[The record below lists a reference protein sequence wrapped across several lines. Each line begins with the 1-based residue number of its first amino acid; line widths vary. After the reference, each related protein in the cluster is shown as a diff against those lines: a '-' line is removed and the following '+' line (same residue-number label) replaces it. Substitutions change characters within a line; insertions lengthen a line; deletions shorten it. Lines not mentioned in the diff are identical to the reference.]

1 MIKTKHAFSVFL
13 ILSLIIFPY
22 NITLFLF
29 NSDLL
34 YSIVP
39 GWHSTFI
46 PGQIISNGI
55 KFLILLIVTICYWKL
70 SKTTTKI
77 DSKPF
82 LTHLLLTL
90 PAIVVGKFSLYGF
103 SNPETLEL
111 DDFINNIK
119 IIVILNIFIS
129 FLFLV
134 GQVFFWK
141 FYIQK
146 KKSITK

>member
-1 MIKTKHAFSVFL
+1 MISTKLSFL
-13 ILSLIIFPY
+13 TFAILCLIIFPY
-22 NITLFLF
+22 NIILFLF

-77 DSKPF
+77 DSKSF
-82 LTHLLLTL
+82 LIHLLLTL
-90 PAIVVGKFSLYGF
+90 PAIVVGKFSL
-103 SNPETLEL
+103 
-111 DDFINNIK
+111 
-119 IIVILNIFIS
+119 
-129 FLFLV
+129 
-134 GQVFFWK
+134 
-141 FYIQK
+141 
-146 KKSITK
+146 

>member
-1 MIKTKHAFSVFL
+1 MINTKLSFL
-13 ILSLIIFPY
+13 TFVILCIIIFPY
-22 NITLFLF
+22 NIVLFFF

-34 YSIVP
+34 YSLVP

-46 PGQIISNGI
+46 PGQIISNAI
-55 KFLILLIVTICYWKL
+55 KFLILLIITICYWKL
-70 SKTTTKI
+70 SKIKTRI
-77 DSKPF
+77 DSKKF
-82 LTHLLLTL
+82 SIHLLLTL
-90 PAIVVGKFSLYGF
+90 PAIFVGKFSLYGF

-134 GQVFFWK
+134 GQVLFWR
-141 FYIQK
+141 FYLQN
-146 KKSITK
+146 KKSIAR